1 LRNTRA
7 PPSFASGL
15 SAPHR
20 LRDLADVLE
29 LIRVVSL
36 PRETAASLD
45 PSVRAK
51 FEELWEAAQ
60 SAGSEAP

>member
-1 LRNTRA
+1 V
-7 PPSFASGL
+7 F
-15 SAPHR
+15 
-20 LRDLADVLE
+20 E